1 MKAAWD
7 FRRSIVSA
15 RLLAELAAEYGV
27 PLDTVLRNTGITAD
41 QLRAPTAEVEARQ
54 ELQLIR
60 NVVQALP
67 AVPTLGLIA
76 GTRYHL
82 TTYGIWGF
90 ALTSSPNFRSA
101 VNVALRYLHLTYTF
115 NRMLLEQD
123 AEETRLVLDDH
134 EIPDDVRRFCVER
147 DAAATLTIQRELV
160 GHAAP
165 LRSLQLRF
173 PRPSYADSI
182 TRLFGIEAQY
192 DAARNVASFEPD
204 VLDQPLLQANA
215 ITAELCEA
223 QCRKLLS
230 ERRSRDGVAGKV
242 RDRLLH
248 RPGQMPD
255 METIAAELHV
265 TTRTLR
271 RKLLDEGSS
280 FRALVDEVREALAEE
295 LLRTAGLSIED
306 IAARLGYA
314 ETSSFIHAF
323 KRWKGQAPSVYRAHS
338 AARPAAKTS

>member
-1 MKAAWD
+1 VKAAWD
-7 FRRSIVSA
+7 FRRSIASA
-15 RLLAELAAEYGV
+15 RLLAELAVEYGAS
-27 PLDTVLRNTGITAD
+27 LQAVLHNTGISAD
-41 QLRAPTAEVEARQ
+41 ALRAPTAEVEARQ

-67 AVPTLGLIA
+67 AVPELGLIA

-90 ALTSSPNFRSA
+90 ALTSSPSFRSA

-147 DAAATLTIQRELV
+147 DAAAVLTIQRELV

-173 PRPSYADSI
+173 ARPLYADRI
-182 TRLFGIEAQY
+182 TELFGIEARY
-192 DAARNVASFEPD
+192 DAARNAAGFEPD
-204 VLDQPLLQANA
+204 VLDQPLQQANA

-230 ERRSRDGVAGKV
+230 ERRSRDGIAGRV
-242 RDRLLH
+242 RDRLLR
-248 RPGQMPD
+248 RPGEMPD
-255 METIAAELHV
+255 MESVAAELHV

-280 FRALVDEVREALAEE
+280 FRALVDEVRETLAEE
-295 LLRTAGLSIED
+295 LLRTAQLSIED
-306 IAARLGYA
+306 IAERLGYA
-314 ETSSFIHAF
+314 EASSFIHAF
-323 KRWKGQAPSVYRAHS
+323 KRWKGQAPSVYRL
-338 AARPAAKTS
+338 RGAKSPS